1 MSGGNELQNEEREGM
16 LINSIRCLTGC
27 RRAGKLAAVW
37 LLASTGIL
45 TGGEE
50 MSERMANPAPVI
62 LRIGSEASAREGGG
76 LYRVERRGDG
86 RWEVTDFVSAPGL
99 NYTIWSRDRQ
109 RLYGTLSETGE
120 LAVFRLVDD
129 GRTRLETR
137 VPALGTVSCHLVLS
151 PDERFLYVAN
161 YGDGTLAE
169 YRMEGGL
176 PTTGRGIRHAG
187 NGPTPRQEG
196 PHAHFVGFTPDGA
209 YLAAVDLGID
219 AVLFY
224 EYDPVAGVKA
234 PAAFRA
240 ELPPGTGPRHLVWRG
255 EFFFVAGE
263 LGSTVSS
270 FRWRG
275 NMPPE
280 RIATIST
287 LPDGVN
293 VENYPAA
300 IRNSPDGRFLLVSN
314 RGQNTLA
321 VLTADGE
328 GQLRLLR
335 TVPTGGDWPRDFAF
349 EPDGRHLW
357 VANERSGT
365 ICRFRYDAETG
376 TPQPT
381 AEAVTI
387 RKGLCVAFD

>member
-1 MSGGNELQNEEREGM
+1 MRKAVHSGQ
-16 LINSIRCLTGC
+16 
-27 RRAGKLAAVW
+27 AV
-37 LLASTGIL
+37 
-45 TGGEE
+45 
-50 MSERMANPAPVI
+50 V
-62 LRIGSEASAREGGG
+62 LRIGSEDAMPENGG
-76 LYRVERRGDG
+76 LYRVEQLEKG

-99 NYTIWSRDRQ
+99 NYTIWSRDRR
-109 RLYGTLSETGE
+109 RLYGTLSESGE
-120 LAVFRLVDD
+120 LAVFRLATD
-129 GRTRLETR
+129 GRARLEAK

-151 PDERFLYVAN
+151 PDDRFLYVAN

-169 YRMEGGL
+169 YQRAGGGL
-176 PTTGRGIRHAG
+176 PTTGRVIRHAG
-187 NGPTPRQEG
+187 SGPTPRQEG

-224 EYDPVAGVKA
+224 AYDPVSGIRE

-240 ELPPGTGPRHLVWRG
+240 ELPPGTGPRHLVWR
-255 EFFFVAGE
+255 ENFFFVAGE

-270 FRWRG
+270 FRWRQG
-275 NMPPE
+275 APPE
-280 RIATIST
+280 RLSTVST
-287 LPDGVN
+287 LPEGVY

-314 RGQNTLA
+314 RGQNALA
-321 VLTADGE
+321 VLVADGV
-328 GQLRLLR
+328 GRLRLLR
-335 TVPTGGDWPRDFAF
+335 TVESGGDWPRDFAF

-376 TPQPT
+376 CLRPT
-381 AEAVTI
+381 EETVFV
-387 RKGLCVAFD
+387 RKGLCIAFDGAVF

>member
-1 MSGGNELQNEEREGM
+1 M
-16 LINSIRCLTGC
+16 LTNGRLRAAGA
-27 RRAGKLAAVW
+27 RRIGAAAVW
-37 LLASTGIL
+37 LLPGAMAIL
-45 TGGEE
+45 TGGEA
-50 MSERMANPAPVI
+50 MSETEMKKEPVI

-76 LYRVERRGDG
+76 LYRVEQAVDG
-86 RWEVTDFVSAPGL
+86 RWEVTDFVPAPGL
-99 NYTIWSRDRQ
+99 NYTIRSRDRR
-109 RLYGTLSETGE
+109 RLYGTLSGSGE
-120 LAVFRLVDD
+120 LAVFRLAAD
-129 GRTRLETR
+129 GRARFEAR

-151 PDERFLYVAN
+151 PDERFLYAAN

-169 YRMEGGL
+169 YRLEGGL
-176 PTTGRGIRHAG
+176 PTVGRVIRHAG
-187 NGPTPRQEG
+187 SGPTSRQEG

-224 EYDPVAGVKA
+224 AYDPEAGIRE
-234 PAAFRA
+234 PAVFRA

-255 EFFFVAGE
+255 DFFFVAGE

-270 FRWRG
+270 FRRRG
-275 NMPPE
+275 SMPPE
-280 RIATIST
+280 RIATVST
-287 LPDGVN
+287 LPEGVC

-321 VLTADGE
+321 VLTADGA
-328 GQLRLLR
+328 GQIRLLR

-349 EPDGRHLW
+349 EPDGRYLW

-381 AEAVTI
+381 GESVAV